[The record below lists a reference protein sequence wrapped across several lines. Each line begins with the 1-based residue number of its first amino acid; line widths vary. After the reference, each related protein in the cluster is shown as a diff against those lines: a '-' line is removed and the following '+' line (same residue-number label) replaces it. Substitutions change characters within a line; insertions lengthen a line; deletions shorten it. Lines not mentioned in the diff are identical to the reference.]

1 MILSMCFSVLLA
13 FVERGCRMG
22 PRPGPFLSVMST
34 LLIIALLPF
43 PFLART
49 YPLGR
54 RFCIRDLRLSGDSIV
69 SGRAHAP
76 GCVCFLCDV
85 YGTSFGSALPR
96 LRETEWSRSL
106 PWYVS
111 HTATHRQTFINTWTN
126 KTLPLA
132 LALGPLPLEVPLEVS
147 RKAPEAP

>member
-1 MILSMCFSVLLA
+1 MASTAIRYCVGNTKLSEA
-13 FVERGCRMG
+13 ICRMG

-43 PFLART
+43 RLWPGL
-49 YPLGR
+49 
-54 RFCIRDLRLSGDSIV
+54 IRWVVDFV
-69 SGRAHAP
+69 SVTFGCQATAQSAVHAP

-85 YGTSFGSALPR
+85 YGTSLGSVLPR

-111 HTATHRQTFINTWTN
+111 HTATHRQTFINIWTN

-147 RKAPEAP
+147 RRAPEAP